1 MEGPFLYG
9 QDLGLKIEIV
19 DGLPI
24 WEAQPLWR
32 HQSAVDRIRAS
43 IEPREGHEACGC
55 VHAADVY
62 VRFDAQSVKRPD
74 VAIFC
79 REPDDIDAAITMIP
93 EAVVEVISRGY
104 EKKDLLLG
112 LDFYLARGVK
122 DVVVLDPRSGLV
134 IHARREG
141 SQNGQ
146 SPHRIDL
153 ECGCTIVV

>member
-43 IEPREGHEACGC
+43 IHPREESEACRC

-62 VRFDAQSVKRPD
+62 VQFDPQSLKRPD
-74 VAIFC
+74 IAIFC
-79 REPDDIDAAITMIP
+79 REPDDPDAAITMIP

-112 LDFYLARGVK
+112 IDFYLARGVK
-122 DVVVLDPRSGLV
+122 DVLVFDPRSGLV

-141 SQNGQ
+141 RHDAR
-146 SPHRIDL
+146 SPWRVDL
-153 ECGCTIVV
+153 ECGCVVTV

>member
-43 IEPREGHEACGC
+43 IRPRVGHEGCGC

-62 VRFDAQSVKRPD
+62 VQFDPQSAKRPD

-79 REPDDIDAAITMIP
+79 REPEDPDVAITMIP

-112 LDFYLARGVK
+112 VDFYLARGVK
-122 DVVVLDPRSGLV
+122 DVVVFDPRSGLV
-134 IHARREG
+134 IHARRDG
-141 SQNGQ
+141 SRNGQ
-146 SPHRIDL
+146 SPWRIDL
-153 ECGCTIVV
+153 ECGCEVTV